1 MGAMMNPVRKTA
13 LAMRLAIGIIS
24 ALGIGS
30 AALAEDSI
38 GVTVYGKANV
48 GVINFDN
55 DGDSGWELSSN
66 ASRLGFKGSMQL
78 NGALVAIYK
87 LEYEVFFDDGVDSS
101 GNSFKQRNTYI
112 GLQGR
117 AGTLFLGKHD
127 TALKMAQLRVDRFN
141 DLPFA
146 DIAGILI
153 GENRLTDIINYTTP
167 KFGGLFGTVQLVL
180 NEGDEIFGDGKQAD
194 GLTDSISS
202 ALNWQKDP
210 FNLALAYDKD
220 VVSRGRVAGQS
231 SAPFESVRFTG
242 EAVFKNFE
250 LGALYEQSKDRW
262 KGAGHRQQTTDGY
275 VISGALKSGNWKLY
289 AHIGQSD
296 MPIRYET
303 TDNNRL
309 VSVGVDYSLA
319 RSTKITVYYSKLKWE
334 DNSTEADLKAN
345 VISFGLEHKF

>member
-1 MGAMMNPVRKTA
+1 MGAMMSPVRKTA

-180 NEGDEIFGDGKQAD
+180 NEGDEIFNK
-194 GLTDSISS
+194 GLWP
-202 ALNWQKDP
+202 LPCYQK
-210 FNLALAYDKD
+210 
-220 VVSRGRVAGQS
+220 G
-231 SAPFESVRFTG
+231 
-242 EAVFKNFE
+242 
-250 LGALYEQSKDRW
+250 
-262 KGAGHRQQTTDGY
+262 
-275 VISGALKSGNWKLY
+275 
-289 AHIGQSD
+289 
-296 MPIRYET
+296 
-303 TDNNRL
+303 
-309 VSVGVDYSLA
+309 YSLRFCKDSA
-319 RSTKITVYYSKLKWE
+319 
-334 DNSTEADLKAN
+334 
-345 VISFGLEHKF
+345 